1 MRESHSVI
9 YSTEALQDLRG
20 IYAYIAYT
28 LLVPETAQRQV
39 DRIRNEIRL
48 LDTLPSRFQVV
59 SWEPWRSMQ
68 MHRMPVDHYS
78 VFYLVNDDAMTVRIS
93 RIVYDGQDLSNMG

>member
-1 MRESHSVI
+1 MSESHAVT
-9 YSTEALQDLRG
+9 YSTEALQDLRA

-28 LLVPETAQRQV
+28 LLAPETAQRQV
-39 DRIRNEIRL
+39 NRIRKEIRL
-48 LDTLPSRFQVV
+48 LDTLPSRFQII

-78 VFYLVNDDAMTVRIS
+78 VFYLVNDEEMMVRIS
-93 RIVYDGQDLSNMG
+93 RIVYDGQDLSNMV